1 MKTHTHIYTYTN
13 NDSSLLFEEN
23 ETITL
28 NNKNVCDINVARLQR
43 KGIPSPITYK
53 EPRRGTNEMDL
64 TNENHV
70 ILQGI
75 VAIVVPDKLN
85 KTNKQ
90 TQSRTSGS
98 FYLAVVEPSSD
109 RLRLLSDSWTDAV
122 FSGLGV
128 DERVFG
134 SGVARRDSWANSP
147 ISLQGTSLVLFCS
160 TMQRSAARGW
170 RN

>member
-1 MKTHTHIYTYTN
+1 
-13 NDSSLLFEEN
+13 
-23 ETITL
+23 
-28 NNKNVCDINVARLQR
+28 
-43 KGIPSPITYK
+43 
-53 EPRRGTNEMDL
+53 MDL
-64 TNENHV
+64 TNESHV

-75 VAIVVPDKLN
+75 AAIVVPDKLN

-122 FSGLGV
+122 FSGRGV

-160 TMQRSAARGW
+160 AMQRNAAQCSTWMEKLTCDAHHTIRH
-170 RN
+170 